1 MGKVGSVSVLV
12 HQVCK
17 KGQHKAFG
25 SRESAASHKMIRVE
39 SLRKWHLGQDPH
51 GARGWQRERP
61 VQRSWG
67 EYAGGRHGS
76 CVLLP
81 R

>member
-1 MGKVGSVSVLV
+1 MGCRVVHASLAGTRNQTENTLASCITWWGGIRRDHEMGKVGSVSVLV

-39 SLRKWHLGQDPH
+39 SLRK
-51 GARGWQRERP
+51 
-61 VQRSWG
+61 
-67 EYAGGRHGS
+67 
-76 CVLLP
+76 
-81 R
+81 